1 VCPVAAPSK
10 LTRPVG
16 NRVKTDFK
24 EAEHLCR
31 PNGGVWG
38 ADTISGMIPQL
49 ITGGLSAP
57 DMMID
62 TAAVNPVS
70 QSTTS
75 GPRNANCSCTTST
88 AAASSR

>member
-1 VCPVAAPSK
+1 VS
-10 LTRPVG
+10 TERR
-16 NRVKTDFK
+16 RV
-24 EAEHLCR
+24 
-31 PNGGVWG
+31 G